1 MADYL
6 GVDTDGLRSAAARSA
21 GLADQLASGATGG
34 GSGNQPSHTG
44 VTALD
49 GAAMSVRG
57 AQSNRV
63 QNQSGDMATG
73 SRSFNDTVGRSAAG
87 IARSM

>member
-21 GLADQLASGATGG
+21 GVADQLADGGTGG
-34 GSGNQPSHTG
+34 NLGSQPSHAG
-44 VTALD
+44 VAALD
-49 GAAMSVRG
+49 GAATSIRG
-57 AQSNRV
+57 AQSSRV
-63 QNQSGDMATG
+63 EGQSGDMATG
-73 SRSFNDTVGRSAAG
+73 SKSYDGTVARSAAD

>member
-21 GLADQLASGATGG
+21 GLADELSSGSTGG
-34 GSGNQPSHTG
+34 GSGSQPSHAG

-49 GAAMSVRG
+49 GAAMSVRR

-63 QNQSGDMATG
+63 QNQSGDMVTG
-73 SRSFNDTVGRSAAG
+73 SKSYDDTVGRSAAD